1 MRKIRSYRQFLSPDR
16 PVPLV
21 AVLEELDSKETLE
34 EKNNQSNKKLE
45 EKFPELLELSQE
57 YIKLEAELR
66 EGIEGKQFEQMMDE
80 LMEVEGFKAAIGV
93 LRKIVVKTGVVKT
106 LKLMKVSL
114 ANMKKMMNFE
124 KKIREILPDGE
135 KYYVVGISTIT
146 GGEKSDVEEML
157 DQIKKSLTP
166 KNLMRILTGKT
177 DELELEYNT
186 RKGGEA
192 SGEIQNVE
200 IKDDGSIEVSIKND
214 KVGTIKKDITKITSA
229 GDDTGDDTGEESEEI
244 IKKLS
249 AIKTKIPGSIQKIY
263 KFANFISNDDNKEK
277 TEQIDKIIET

>member
-1 MRKIRSYRQFLSPDR
+1 MRKIKSYRQFLSPDR
-16 PVPLV
+16 PVPSLSPL
-21 AVLEELDSKETLE
+21 LEELDQKETLE
-34 EKNNQSNKKLE
+34 EKNKQSNKKLE
-45 EKFPELLELSQE
+45 EKFPELVELSQE

-80 LMEVEGFKAAIGV
+80 MMEVEGFKEAIGV

-135 KYYVVGISTIT
+135 KYHVADISTIT

-157 DQIKKSLTP
+157 DQIKKSLNP

-214 KVGTIKKDITKITSA
+214 KVGTIKKDITEITSA
-229 GDDTGDDTGEESEEI
+229 GDDTGEESEEI

-263 KFANFISNDDNKEK
+263 NFANFISNDDNKEK

>member
-1 MRKIRSYRQFLSPDR
+1 MRKIKSYRQFLSPDR
-16 PVPLV
+16 PVPSLGPL
-21 AVLEELDSKETLE
+21 LEELDSKETLE
-34 EKNNQSNKKLE
+34 EKNKQSNKKLE
-45 EKFPELLELSQE
+45 EKFPELVELSQE

-135 KYYVVGISTIT
+135 KYYVAGISTIT

-214 KVGTIKKDITKITSA
+214 KVGTIKKDITEITSA
-229 GDDTGDDTGEESEEI
+229 GDDTGEESEEI

-263 KFANFISNDDNKEK
+263 NFANFISNDDNKEK
-277 TEQIDKIIET
+277 TEEIDKIIET

>member
-1 MRKIRSYRQFLSPDR
+1 MRKIKSYRQFLSPDGS
-16 PVPLV
+16 VPSLGSL
-21 AVLEELDSKETLE
+21 LEELDQKETLE
-34 EKNNQSNKKLE
+34 EKNKQSNKKLE
-45 EKFPELLELSQE
+45 EKFPELVELSKE

-80 LMEVEGFKAAIGV
+80 LMEVEGFKEAIGV

-135 KYYVVGISTIT
+135 KYHVAGISTIT

-214 KVGTIKKDITKITSA
+214 KVGTIKKDITEITSA
-229 GDDTGDDTGEESEEI
+229 GDDTGEESEEI

-263 KFANFISNDDNKEK
+263 NFANFISNDDNKEK
-277 TEQIDKIIET
+277 TQQIDKIIET

>member
-1 MRKIRSYRQFLSPDR
+1 MRKIKSYRQFLSPDR
-16 PVPLV
+16 PVPSLGPL
-21 AVLEELDSKETLE
+21 LEELDSKETLE
-34 EKNNQSNKKLE
+34 EKNKQSNKKLE
-45 EKFPELLELSQE
+45 EKFPELVELSQE

-135 KYYVVGISTIT
+135 KYYVAGISTIT

-214 KVGTIKKDITKITSA
+214 KVGTIKKDITEITSA
-229 GDDTGDDTGEESEEI
+229 GDDTGEESEEI

-263 KFANFISNDDNKEK
+263 NFANFISNDDNKEK